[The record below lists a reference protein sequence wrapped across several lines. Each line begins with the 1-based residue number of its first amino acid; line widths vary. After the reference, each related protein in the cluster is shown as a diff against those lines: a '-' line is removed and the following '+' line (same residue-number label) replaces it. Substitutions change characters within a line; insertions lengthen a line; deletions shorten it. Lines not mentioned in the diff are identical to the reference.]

1 MQGNYWAGMSADE
14 LATIA
19 KKIYEHGSLLSAQ
32 YIVNLEPL
40 HEDSKVAKTLS
51 MQFLPDEFMFLA
63 KSCNIPLIESQS
75 EQINTAHF
83 VLNHFNADASSGG
96 EVQITFLE
104 TRMGQ
109 VSDLINDI
117 KSVMFVDD
125 GTQNP
130 PYEYLLRL
138 TISVF
143 SSHSRQ
149 YRPISKSMVVALQ
162 SANIELAADNFNP
175 VEIPVTFSRMFSMLD

>member
-19 KKIYEHGSLLSAQ
+19 KKLYEHGSLLSAQ

-117 KSVMFVDD
+117 KSVMFVGD

>member
-14 LATIA
+14 LTTIA
-19 KKIYEHGSLLSAQ
+19 KKLYEHGSLLSAQ

-51 MQFLPDEFMFLA
+51 MEFLPSEFMFLA
-63 KSCNIPLIESQS
+63 KSCNIPLIEAQS
-75 EQINTAHF
+75 EQINAASY
-83 VLNHFNADASSGG
+83 VLNHFNADTSTGS
-96 EVQITFLE
+96 EIQITFLE

-117 KSVMFVDD
+117 KSVMFVED
-125 GTQNP
+125 GSQNP

-162 SANIELAADNFNP
+162 SANIELAADNFSP
-175 VEIPVTFSRMFSMLD
+175 VEIPVTFSRMFSMMD

>member
-19 KKIYEHGSLLSAQ
+19 KKLYEHGSLLSAQ

-75 EQINTAHF
+75 E
-83 VLNHFNADASSGG
+83 
-96 EVQITFLE
+96 
-104 TRMGQ
+104 
-109 VSDLINDI
+109 
-117 KSVMFVDD
+117 
-125 GTQNP
+125 
-130 PYEYLLRL
+130 
-138 TISVF
+138 
-143 SSHSRQ
+143 
-149 YRPISKSMVVALQ
+149 
-162 SANIELAADNFNP
+162 
-175 VEIPVTFSRMFSMLD
+175 

>member
-19 KKIYEHGSLLSAQ
+19 KKLYEHGSLLSAQ

-40 HEDSKVAKTLS
+40 HEDSKVAQLLS
-51 MQFLPDEFMFLA
+51 MQTLPTEFVFLA

-117 KSVMFVDD
+117 KSVMFVED
-125 GTQNP
+125 GSQNP